1 VIGLSG
7 EVFKEKVILK
17 SKSRHLK
24 GINLSFFL
32 RNKEVF
38 GRYVLW
44 SVESGLVSS
53 GILNSLFWVWNGW
66 LIVFVYIFIYIRI
79 LVFLPLHVAA
89 LGIKLRFCGSLRD
102 SDFRWRI
109 MYSFSIHPDPYL
121 EIYVPPQRLIDEHLS
136 PQAMH
141 LKPSKAS
148 FSHH

>member
-1 VIGLSG
+1 MDHISGTLS
-7 EVFKEKVILK
+7 
-17 SKSRHLK
+17 
-24 GINLSFFL
+24 NLGTCLVPSFDGSARVLYTVCADNEL
-32 RNKEVF
+32 RLCHAEQH
-38 GRYVLW
+38 Y
-44 SVESGLVSS
+44 
-53 GILNSLFWVWNGW
+53 
-66 LIVFVYIFIYIRI
+66 
-79 LVFLPLHVAA
+79 
-89 LGIKLRFCGSLRD
+89 